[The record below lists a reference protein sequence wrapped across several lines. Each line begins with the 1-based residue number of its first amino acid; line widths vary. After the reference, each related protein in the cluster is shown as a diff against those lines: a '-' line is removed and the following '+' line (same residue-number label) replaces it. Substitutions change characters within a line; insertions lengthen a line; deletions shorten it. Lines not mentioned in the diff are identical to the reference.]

1 MVSTTRIRFAIFLGV
16 ALLHLLLIFFLAF
29 KMGEVMQEKEPAVKV
44 MKLVDVRE
52 LVPQVPVPPPP
63 PPKPRPPTAKQPTV
77 APVAENMVA
86 TDKAPED
93 QEVGDFTPEGDP
105 TVVSEVEPAV
115 DYLAQSKISKIP
127 GLAGVEDKIRKNLV
141 YPSIA
146 LRSGVEGTVILE
158 LFIDKNGDIR
168 RIAILKE
175 DPADRGFGEAAV
187 NAFNGI
193 RVSPAETTIKDEFG
207 NPAAV
212 AVAVRYRYPV
222 RFKISG

>member
-1 MVSTTRIRFAIFLGV
+1 MVSTARIRFAIFLGV
-16 ALLHLLLIFFLAF
+16 ALLHFLLIFFLAF
-29 KMGEVMQEKEPAVKV
+29 KMSGAIQEREPTAKV

-63 PPKPRPPTAKQPTV
+63 LPRPAAAKQPTV

-86 TDKAPED
+86 TDKVPED
-93 QEVGDFTPEGDP
+93 QVVGEIASEGEV
-105 TVVSEVEPAV
+105 TVVSEAEPAV

-127 GLAGVEDKIRKNLV
+127 GLAGVEDRIRKNLV

-168 RIAILKE
+168 RIGILKE

-193 RVSPAETTIKDEFG
+193 KVSPAEANG
-207 NPAAV
+207 QP
-212 AVAVRYRYPV
+212 VAVRYRYPV